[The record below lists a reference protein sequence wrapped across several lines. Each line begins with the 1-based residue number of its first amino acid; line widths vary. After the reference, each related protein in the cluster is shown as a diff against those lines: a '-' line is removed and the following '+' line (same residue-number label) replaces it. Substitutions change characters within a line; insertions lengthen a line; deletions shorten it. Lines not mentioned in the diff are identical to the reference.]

1 MGTPAAAGSDL
12 EAAEAELKAISES
25 GAEVSCQFVNEQT
38 ICSVVEEVHIPDLGP
53 DKDVDVIDVMVSV
66 GDHVEA
72 DDGLLT
78 LETDKASMDVPAPF
92 GGEIIEFSINVGD
105 KANSGDLVCKIVK
118 TVVMENKV
126 PTPAA
131 TPAPEPA
138 KKAEPAKPAN
148 TLQAAVATASAVVEK
163 TESSVLSKKA
173 KKVYASP

>member
-1 MGTPAAAGSDL
+1 M
-12 EAAEAELKAISES
+12 
-25 GAEVSCQFVNEQT
+25 
-38 ICSVVEEVHIPDLGP
+38 VEEVFIPDLGP

-66 GDHVEA
+66 GDTVEA

-126 PTPAA
+126 PTPVT
-131 TPAPEPA
+131 TP
-138 KKAEPAKPAN
+138 
-148 TLQAAVATASAVVEK
+148 TRTS
-163 TESSVLSKKA
+163 
-173 KKVYASP
+173 